1 MKAFFVPIYARIGT
15 LSEEKLL
22 IGFIV
27 SADKKLWFRYS
38 AHRLELQKK
47 IMGNLA
53 HKLYKSTLKD
63 IELAIKKENE
73 PNTALFKKKIF
84 DADFFDYLRRYC
96 QNIMAF
102 GEMKSITIEQV
113 TSEWVDRFF
122 YPSLFG
128 EIPTLPRQA
137 TDSDFRK
144 NKKRIKQTFE
154 SPDLADKVDVD
165 FTVPY
170 QQLTG
175 LYANTSVLLIAQ
187 NGRIFMA
194 DMVDFQAETEA
205 VLRKIN
211 RLDNLIEAL
220 TQYGKELNLKK
231 GKFCLLVNKPEAGSA
246 QEHIFNTVVQKKLYT
261 DISDQESVIADW
273 QREIEN
279 NDYRKFSVQLAQEQ
293 D

>member
-15 LSEEKLL
+15 LSDEMLL

-53 HKLYKSTLKD
+53 HKLYKSALKD
-63 IELAIKKENE
+63 IELTIKKANAASTE
-73 PNTALFKKKIF
+73 LFQKPIF

-102 GEMKSITIEQV
+102 GEMKPIAVQQV
-113 TSEWVDRFF
+113 TDEWVNHFF
-122 YPSLFG
+122 YVSLFG
-128 EIPTLPRQA
+128 EQLPPIPKSGFKTLKQQ
-137 TDSDFRK
+137 
-144 NKKRIKQTFE
+144 IKQVFDT
-154 SPDLADKVDVD
+154 PVWADKVDVEL
-165 FTVPY
+165 TIPY

-187 NGRIFMA
+187 NERVFMA
-194 DMVDFQAETEA
+194 DMVDFRADTEA

-220 TQYGKELNLKK
+220 TQYGKDWNLKK
-231 GKFCLLVNKPEAGSA
+231 GKFYLLVNKPEAGSV
-246 QEHIFNTVVQKKLYT
+246 QEHIFNTVIQKKLYT
-261 DISDQESVIADW
+261 DIADHESAIADW
-273 QREIEN
+273 QHEIAS
-279 NDYRKFSVQLAQEQ
+279 NDYRKFSVQLTQEQ

>member
-15 LSEEKLL
+15 LSDEMLL

-47 IMGNLA
+47 IMGDLA
-53 HKLYKSTLKD
+53 HKLYKSKLKD

-73 PNTALFKKKIF
+73 PNSVLFKKQIF

-96 QNIMAF
+96 QNMMAF
-102 GEMKSITIEQV
+102 GEMRPIAVQQV
-113 TSEWVDRFF
+113 TDEWVDTFL
-122 YPSLFG
+122 YKSLFG
-128 EIPTLPRQA
+128 EIPTLPRHA
-137 TDSDFRK
+137 TDSGFRK
-144 NKKRIKQTFE
+144 IKKRIKQTFDA
-154 SPDLADKVDVD
+154 PILKNKVDVD
-165 FTVPY
+165 FIIPY
-170 QQLTG
+170 KKLSG
-175 LYANTSVLLIAQ
+175 LYANTSVLLVAQ
-187 NGRIFMA
+187 NGRMMTA
-194 DMVDFQAETEA
+194 DMVDFRAETEA

-220 TQYGKELNLKK
+220 TQYGKDQHLKK

-279 NDYRKFSVQLAQEQ
+279 NDYRKFSSMLVQEQ